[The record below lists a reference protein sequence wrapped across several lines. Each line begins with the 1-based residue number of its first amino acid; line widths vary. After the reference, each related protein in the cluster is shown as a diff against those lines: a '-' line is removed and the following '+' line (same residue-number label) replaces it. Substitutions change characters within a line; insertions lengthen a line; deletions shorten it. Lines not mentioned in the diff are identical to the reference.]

1 MLNRDLIALERAV
14 YRAAREQL
22 SSDNQ
27 TEQPDADVRSRDRDA
42 ASVIGPIIDDP
53 AFYHLVPERF
63 IDQTGRIADDAYQE
77 VLRAAI
83 NDLYY
88 FGPLEDLLYDESLS
102 EIMVNGPESVWVE
115 RSGRLM
121 LTDVCFEDDD
131 HVKFTIDRIAAGMN
145 RRCDEASPLCDCT
158 IVRPGT
164 PFNGSRV
171 NAVLKG
177 VAVDHHLINIRKFRK
192 DALTPEALMANGSFD
207 GRMLEIMRAIVQ
219 GRMSTI
225 VAGGT
230 GSGKT
235 TLLNAISLYIPPE
248 ERIITIEDTPE
259 LRLNQPHVA
268 RMETR
273 DANVEGKG
281 RIDYRDLVTN
291 ALRQRPDRIVVGE
304 CRGPEAFD
312 MLQAMNS
319 GHDGSLTTT
328 HANNPRAALDRLQ
341 NLVQMSR
348 AGANMPPDAIMKII
362 TEAVDFVVEIKRLP
376 DGSRRVNNICEVCG
390 MQGNVPTVGSIMKF
404 QKTGVDSGGRI
415 KGEFRPTGS
424 RIVSEDHKERFYS
437 NGVEIKPSWFDN
449 GGLW

>member
-259 LRLNQPHVA
+259 LRLQTPHVE
-268 RMETR
+268 RMQTR
-273 DANVEGKG
+273 EANTEGEG
-281 RIDYRDLVTN
+281 SVSMRELV
-291 ALRQRPDRIVVGE
+291 ALSLRRRPDRIIVGE
-304 CRGPEAFD
+304 CRGAEAYD
-312 MLQAMNS
+312 MLQAMQTDHPGSMTTVHANDPGNAIS
-319 GHDGSLTTT
+319 RLRTMVGYADGDLSRDVIVQQIAESLQGGLVVHVERMQDGARRVTSIVAIDPLPEGSLVI
-328 HANNPRAALDRLQ
+328 PRAEL
-341 NLVQMSR
+341 
-348 AGANMPPDAIMKII
+348 
-362 TEAVDFVVEIKRLP
+362 FVFDVE
-376 DGSRRVNNICEVCG
+376 
-390 MQGNVPTVGSIMKF
+390 
-404 QKTGVDSGGRI
+404 GVDAYGAVAGEWRACGVQPQRI
-415 KGEFRPTGS
+415 K
-424 RIVSEDHKERFYS
+424 ERMRAS
-437 NGVEIKPSWFDN
+437 GVWYDPAWFFDR
-449 GGLW
+449 

>member
-1 MLNRDLIALERAV
+1 MLNSDLIALERAV

-27 TEQPDADVRSRDRDA
+27 TEQPDGDAARRDRDA
-42 ASVIGPIIDDP
+42 AAVIGPIIDDP

-102 EIMVNGPESVWVE
+102 EIMVNGPDSVWIE

-121 LTDVCFEDDD
+121 LTDVHFEDDD

-259 LRLNQPHVA
+259 LRLQTPHVE
-268 RMETR
+268 RMQTR
-273 DANVEGKG
+273 EANTEGEG
-281 RIDYRDLVTN
+281 SVSMRELV
-291 ALRQRPDRIVVGE
+291 ALSLRRRPDRIIVGE
-304 CRGPEAFD
+304 CRGAEAYD
-312 MLQAMNS
+312 MLQAMQTDHPGSMTTVHANDPGNAIS
-319 GHDGSLTTT
+319 RLRTMVGYADGDLSRDVIVQQIAESLQGGLVVHVERMQDGARRVTSIVAIDPLPEGSLVI
-328 HANNPRAALDRLQ
+328 PRAEL
-341 NLVQMSR
+341 
-348 AGANMPPDAIMKII
+348 
-362 TEAVDFVVEIKRLP
+362 FVFDVE
-376 DGSRRVNNICEVCG
+376 
-390 MQGNVPTVGSIMKF
+390 
-404 QKTGVDSGGRI
+404 GVDAYGAVAGEWRACGVQPQRI
-415 KGEFRPTGS
+415 K
-424 RIVSEDHKERFYS
+424 ERMRAS
-437 NGVEIKPSWFDN
+437 GVWYDPAWFFDR
-449 GGLW
+449 

>member
-27 TEQPDADVRSRDRDA
+27 TEQPDGDAARRDRDA

-145 RRCDEASPLCDCT
+145 RRCDEASPLCD
-158 IVRPGT
+158 
-164 PFNGSRV
+164 
-171 NAVLKG
+171 
-177 VAVDHHLINIRKFRK
+177 RK

-291 ALRQRPDRIVVGE
+291 ALRQRPDRIIVGE
-304 CRGPEAFD
+304 CRDAAAFD
-312 MLQAMNS
+312 MLQAMTT
-319 GHDGSLTTT
+319 GHDGSLTTI
-328 HANNPRAALDRLQ
+328 HADNCREVPTRLRT
-341 NLVQMSR
+341 LVQQANTGMSSR
-348 AGANMPPDAIMKII
+348 EILEYISQAIDFII
-362 TEAVDFVVEIKRLP
+362 YTERSHGV
-376 DGSRRVNNICEVCG
+376 RRVTEIAEVQG
-390 MQGNVPTVGSIMKF
+390 MQGDVITIGTIMRF
-404 QKTGVDSGGRI
+404 EQTGFSEDGKVL
-415 KGEFRPTGS
+415 GEFMPTGE
-424 RIVSEDHKERFYS
+424 RITPAHREKLFAR
-437 NGVEIKPSWFDN
+437 GVYVDDDFWFRR
-449 GGLW
+449 

>member
-121 LTDVCFEDDD
+121 LTDVCF
-131 HVKFTIDRIAAGMN
+131 
-145 RRCDEASPLCDCT
+145 DCT

-291 ALRQRPDRIVVGE
+291 ALRQRPDRIIVGE
-304 CRGPEAFD
+304 CRDAAAFD
-312 MLQAMNS
+312 MLQAMTT
-319 GHDGSLTTT
+319 GHDGSLTTI
-328 HANNPRAALDRLQ
+328 HADNCREVPTRLRT
-341 NLVQMSR
+341 LVQQANTGMSSR
-348 AGANMPPDAIMKII
+348 EILEYISQAIDFII
-362 TEAVDFVVEIKRLP
+362 YTERSHGV
-376 DGSRRVNNICEVCG
+376 RRVTEIAEVQG
-390 MQGNVPTVGSIMKF
+390 MQGDVVTIAPIVRFEHDPNDPEHSGWFVPTG
-404 QKTGVDSGGRI
+404 
-415 KGEFRPTGS
+415 
-424 RIVSEDHKERFYS
+424 ERFMRRHIEKMA
-437 NGVEIKPSWFDN
+437 NEGVFVDDDWFN
-449 GGLW
+449 PQAVF

>member
-1 MLNRDLIALERAV
+1 MLNSDLIALERAV

-27 TEQPDADVRSRDRDA
+27 TEQPDGDAARRDRDA
-42 ASVIGPIIDDP
+42 AAVIGPIIDDP

-102 EIMVNGPESVWVE
+102 EIMVNGPDSVWIE

-121 LTDVCFEDDD
+121 LTDALRGRRPREVHHRPHRRGHEPPL
-131 HVKFTIDRIAAGMN
+131 RRGLAA
-145 RRCDEASPLCDCT
+145 
-158 IVRPGT
+158 VRLHHRPPRHALQRLARQRGAQ
-164 PFNGSRV
+164 R
-171 NAVLKG
+171 G

-291 ALRQRPDRIVVGE
+291 ALRQRPDRIIVGE
-304 CRGPEAFD
+304 CRDAAAFD
-312 MLQAMNS
+312 MLQAMTT
-319 GHDGSLTTT
+319 GHDGSLTTI
-328 HANNPRAALDRLQ
+328 HADNCREVPTRLRT
-341 NLVQMSR
+341 LVQQANTGMSSR
-348 AGANMPPDAIMKII
+348 EILEYISQAIDFII
-362 TEAVDFVVEIKRLP
+362 YTERSHGV
-376 DGSRRVNNICEVCG
+376 RRVTEIAEVQG
-390 MQGNVPTVGSIMKF
+390 MQGDVVTIAPIVRFEHDPNDPEHSGWFVPTGEALHAPPYRED
-404 QKTGVDSGGRI
+404 GERGRL
-415 KGEFRPTGS
+415 R
-424 RIVSEDHKERFYS
+424 R
-437 NGVEIKPSWFDN
+437 
-449 GGLW
+449 

>member
-1 MLNRDLIALERAV
+1 MLSRDLLPLERAV

-27 TEQPDADVRSRDRDA
+27 AEQAGFDAEQRDRA
-42 ASVIGPIIDDP
+42 AAAVVGPIIDDP
-53 AFYHLVPERF
+53 ALYRLIPERHS
-63 IDQTGRIADDAYQE
+63 DAQGRIYDEAYQD
-77 VLRAAI
+77 VLRATI

-102 EIMVNGPESVWVE
+102 EIMVNAPDAVWIE
-115 RSGRLM
+115 RDGRLY

-131 HVKFTIDRIAAGMN
+131 HVKFIIDRIAAGMN

-171 NAVLKG
+171 NASLKG
-177 VAVDHHLINIRKFRK
+177 VAVDHNVITIRKFRK

-207 GRMLEIMRAIVQ
+207 RRMLEVMRAIVE

-235 TLLNAISLYIPPE
+235 TLLNAISLYIPHE

-259 LRLNQPHVA
+259 LRLNQPHVI

-281 RIDYRDLVTN
+281 LITYRDLVTN
-291 ALRQRPDRIVVGE
+291 ALRQRPDRIIVGE
-304 CRGPEAFD
+304 CRDAAAFD
-312 MLQAMNS
+312 MLQAMTT
-319 GHDGSLTTT
+319 GHDGSLTTI
-328 HANNPRAALDRLQ
+328 HADNCREVPVRLRT
-341 NLVQMSR
+341 LVQQANTGMSSR
-348 AGANMPPDAIMKII
+348 EILEYISQAIDFII
-362 TEAVDFVVEIKRLP
+362 YTERSHGV
-376 DGSRRVNNICEVCG
+376 RRVTEISEVQG
-390 MQGNVPTVGSIMKF
+390 MQGDVVTIAPIIRFEHDPNDPEHSGWFVPTG
-404 QKTGVDSGGRI
+404 
-415 KGEFRPTGS
+415 
-424 RIVSEDHKERFYS
+424 ERFMRRHIEKMA
-437 NGVEIKPSWFDN
+437 NEGVYVNDDWFN
-449 GGLW
+449 PQAVF

>member
-248 ERIITIEDTPE
+248 ERIITIEDIVE
-259 LRLNQPHVA
+259 EIVGEIEDAALHA
-268 RMETR
+268 RAQR
-273 DANVEGKG
+273 GDAPM
-281 RIDYRDLVTN
+281 IDYRDLVTN
-291 ALRQRPDRIVVGE
+291 ALRQRPDRIIVGE
-304 CRGPEAFD
+304 CRDAAAFD
-312 MLQAMNS
+312 MLQAMTT
-319 GHDGSLTTT
+319 GHDGSLTTI
-328 HANNPRAALDRLQ
+328 HADNCREVPTRLRT
-341 NLVQMSR
+341 LVQQANTGMSSR
-348 AGANMPPDAIMKII
+348 EILEYISQAIDFII
-362 TEAVDFVVEIKRLP
+362 YTERSHGV
-376 DGSRRVNNICEVCG
+376 RRVTEIAEVQG
-390 MQGNVPTVGSIMKF
+390 MQGDVVTIAPIVRFEHDPNDPEHSGWFVPTG
-404 QKTGVDSGGRI
+404 
-415 KGEFRPTGS
+415 
-424 RIVSEDHKERFYS
+424 ERFMRRHIEKMA
-437 NGVEIKPSWFDN
+437 NEGVFVDDDWFN
-449 GGLW
+449 PQAVF

>member
-27 TEQPDADVRSRDRDA
+27 TEQPDGDVRSRDRDA

-259 LRLNQPHVA
+259 LRLQTPHVE
-268 RMETR
+268 RMQTR
-273 DANVEGKG
+273 EANTEGEG
-281 RIDYRDLVTN
+281 SVSMRELV
-291 ALRQRPDRIVVGE
+291 ALSLRRRPDRIIVGE
-304 CRGPEAFD
+304 CRGAEAYD
-312 MLQAMNS
+312 MLQAMQTDHPGSMTTVHANDPGNAIS
-319 GHDGSLTTT
+319 RLRTMVGYADGDLSRDVIVQQIAESLQGGLVVHVERMQDGARRVTSIVAIDPLPEGSLVI
-328 HANNPRAALDRLQ
+328 PRAEL
-341 NLVQMSR
+341 
-348 AGANMPPDAIMKII
+348 
-362 TEAVDFVVEIKRLP
+362 FVFDVE
-376 DGSRRVNNICEVCG
+376 
-390 MQGNVPTVGSIMKF
+390 
-404 QKTGVDSGGRI
+404 GVDAYGAVAGEWRACGVQPQRI
-415 KGEFRPTGS
+415 K
-424 RIVSEDHKERFYS
+424 ERMRAS
-437 NGVEIKPSWFDN
+437 GVWYDPAWFFDR
-449 GGLW
+449 

>member
-291 ALRQRPDRIVVGE
+291 ALRQRPDRIIVGE
-304 CRGPEAFD
+304 CRGAEAVD
-312 MLQAMNS
+312 MLTAMNT
-319 GHDGSLTTT
+319 GHDGSLTTL
-328 HANNPRAALDRLQ
+328 HANSPRDVLSRVVTMVRYGVDLPVDVIEANAASAFDVV
-341 NLVQMSR
+341 VQTSR
-348 AGANMPPDAIMKII
+348 ALSGRRCVTHVSELVYDQRARACSVRTLFERRSPE
-362 TEAVDFVVEIKRLP
+362 EAGSWQALP
-376 DGSRRVNNICEVCG
+376 DWVDDLPETIGLDGEEVLEWKHLAC
-390 MQGNVPTVGSIMKF
+390 
-404 QKTGVDSGGRI
+404 
-415 KGEFRPTGS
+415 
-424 RIVSEDHKERFYS
+424 SERQQ
-437 NGVEIKPSWFDN
+437 P
-449 GGLW
+449 

>member
-1 MLNRDLIALERAV
+1 MLSRDLLPLERAV

-27 TEQPDADVRSRDRDA
+27 AEQTGIDAEQRDRVA
-42 ASVIGPIIDDP
+42 AAVIGPIIDDP
-53 AFYHLVPERF
+53 ALYRLIPERHS
-63 IDQTGRIADDAYQE
+63 DQSGRIYDDAYQD
-77 VLRAAI
+77 VLRAVI
-83 NDLYY
+83 NNLYY

-102 EIMVNGPESVWVE
+102 EIMVNAPDAVWIE
-115 RSGRLM
+115 RDGRLW

-131 HVKFTIDRIAAGMN
+131 HVKFIIDRIAAGIN

-171 NAVLKG
+171 NASLKG
-177 VAVDHHLINIRKFRK
+177 VAVDHNIITIRKFHK

-207 GRMLEIMRAIVQ
+207 RRMLEIMRAIVE

-235 TLLNAISLYIPPE
+235 TLLNAISLYIPHE

-259 LRLNQPHVA
+259 LRLNQPHVI

-281 RIDYRDLVTN
+281 LITYRDLVTN
-291 ALRQRPDRIVVGE
+291 ALRQRPDRIIVGE
-304 CRGPEAFD
+304 CRGAEAYD
-312 MLQAMNS
+312 MLQAMQTDHPGSMTTVHANDPGNAIS
-319 GHDGSLTTT
+319 RLRTMVGYADGDLSRDVIVQQIAESLQGGLVVHVERMQDGARRVTSIVAIDPLPEGSLVI
-328 HANNPRAALDRLQ
+328 PRAEL
-341 NLVQMSR
+341 
-348 AGANMPPDAIMKII
+348 
-362 TEAVDFVVEIKRLP
+362 FVFDVE
-376 DGSRRVNNICEVCG
+376 
-390 MQGNVPTVGSIMKF
+390 
-404 QKTGVDSGGRI
+404 GVDAYGAVAGEWRACGVQPQRI
-415 KGEFRPTGS
+415 K
-424 RIVSEDHKERFYS
+424 ERMRAS
-437 NGVEIKPSWFDN
+437 GVWYDPAWFFDR
-449 GGLW
+449 